1 MAKDINIHLKTK
13 GAEQTQQKLS
23 GVGKAAQ
30 QVGDS
35 AQQGGR
41 KGADGMDKLSRSA
54 GSAQGRFSRFTS
66 GLSSWAAGLFGITA
80 TIAVV
85 TRAIQV
91 QGEALK
97 EHARIAAEQQKKLL
111 ALQAMGTF
119 FEEHPE
125 ARKEVAAYAEFG
137 RRPIPEVTEA
147 WYALESKGAGL
158 TEEQKVGIM
167 REALELGR
175 MEPEADLKGIIEV
188 FSLYAKET
196 GEQNINL
203 IQNVLRTTLSKAGA
217 ELSELSQYL
226 PQFQSLG
233 IAAGL
238 TGEEAAGLWA
248 YATTR
253 TGKPETATVGLR
265 NIFMA
270 LQGKGTPE
278 SQELLPQL
286 GITPEMGFYEQISQ
300 LAAARQAGKLG
311 VPEAETIAM
320 KESAALLLSMLTDTQ
335 AMMRTIGEVSA
346 AARPDIDIVADRLEQ
361 IMGEDEVAFLEEE
374 KRRLDVVISG
384 MKGRD
389 VKALRWDVALKE
401 YERQMR
407 EAKVPETWIAWQLKK
422 YQQAAG
428 LGWKIKP
435 QWLLEPFGEFVEFPK
450 EYEQGPAEPIETEV
464 EVPIE
469 PQAAEEKEPI
479 SKAITVPTE
488 VPEEIPAGPF
498 EVEAVAAAFARPVGS
513 AKERLVAVSHYYDNS
528 IKYYP
533 RVGDD
538 LVGPRFPGV

>member
-1 MAKDINIHLKTK
+1 MAKDINIHLKTT

-23 GVGKAAQ
+23 GVGKSAEH
-30 QVGDS
+30 VGDS

-41 KGADGMDKLSRSA
+41 KGAAGMDKLSKSA
-54 GSAQGRFSRFTS
+54 GSARGRFSRFTS

-80 TIAVV
+80 IIAGV

-125 ARKEVAAYAEFG
+125 ARKEIAAYAEFG

-158 TEEQKVGIM
+158 TDEQKRGIM
-167 REALELGR
+167 YEALELGR
-175 MEPEADLKGIIEV
+175 MEPEADLKGIIEM

-196 GEQNINL
+196 KQKDINL
-203 IQNVLRTTLSKAGA
+203 IQNVLRMTLSKAGA
-217 ELSELSQYL
+217 SLSELSQYL

-253 TGKPETATVGLR
+253 TGRPEKATVGLR

-278 SQELLPQL
+278 SQELLTQL
-286 GITPEMGFYEQISQ
+286 GITPEMGFYEQMGRLSAQ
-300 LAAARQAGKLG
+300 QRAGKFG
-311 VPEAETIAM
+311 VSEAETIAM
-320 KESAALLLSMLTDTQ
+320 KENAALLLSMLTNPQ

-346 AARPDIDIVADRLEQ
+346 VARPDIDIVRDKLEE
-361 IMGEDEVAFLEEE
+361 IMGTDEVAFLEEE

-389 VKALRWDVALKE
+389 IRAQRWNIALKE
-401 YERQMR
+401 YERRMR
-407 EAKVPETWIAWQLKK
+407 EAGTSEAIIKWQLKK
-422 YQQAAG
+422 YEFMAAFG
-428 LGWKIKP
+428 REIEP
-435 QWLLEPFGEFVEFPK
+435 HWLVEPSGKFVEFPK
-450 EYEQGPAEPIETEV
+450 EYKQGPAETEV
-464 EVPIE
+464 EVPVE
-469 PQAAEEKEPI
+469 PVPKVEEAE
-479 SKAITVPTE
+479 
-488 VPEEIPAGPF
+488 
-498 EVEAVAAAFARPVGS
+498 PVS
-513 AKERLVAVSHYYDNS
+513 MAPRVYHYYDNS

-533 RVGDD
+533 RAGDD
-538 LVGPRFPGV
+538 LVGPRFPA